1 MYAFFSSI
9 GIWICLNLF
18 HQFFEQFIFFHLL
31 AGMMLNEGI
40 CEDLC
45 INNFWR
51 KFLGNRYWNM
61 NLFTFFHH
69 FIALLSSR
77 QFFYLLWFSVILNY
91 GNNNFFNLGCYFIC
105 GDLCVNNFRCK
116 FLGKRLC
123 FFSPLSNS
131 SFNCIWCIIKIIPE
145 ILVFMG
151 WCMNFKVR
159 KRL

>member
-31 AGMMLNEGI
+31 AGMMLNEST

-45 INNFWR
+45 INNFWY

-69 FIALLSSR
+69 FIGLLSSR
-77 QFFYLLWFSVILNY
+77 QFCSFSIYCDLAWYSIMETIIFSTWVVTSSVETCALTTFGANFWARGFVFSVHWATLLLIASGVSSKL
-91 GNNNFFNLGCYFIC
+91 
-105 GDLCVNNFRCK
+105 
-116 FLGKRLC
+116 FLKY
-123 FFSPLSNS
+123 
-131 SFNCIWCIIKIIPE
+131 
-145 ILVFMG
+145 
-151 WCMNFKVR
+151 
-159 KRL
+159 